1 MKDPLSHGSLKQFL
15 SFCKKNNIEFYG
27 VMKCD
32 DGAIVSTGSLG
43 KAKKNIRVLE
53 QFDAQDK
60 LLPIPKL
67 SASLPVVSCEMEE
80 VLLNSKRIFQWL
92 CSDDQNLG
100 EVIINIFL

>member
-1 MKDPLSHGSLKQFL
+1 
-15 SFCKKNNIEFYG
+15 
-27 VMKCD
+27 MKCE

-43 KAKKNIRVLE
+43 KARNNIRVLE

-100 EVIINIFL
+100 EVIINIFV